1 MFFKSYI
8 SHLIAILFMVISL
21 SSFSQE
27 YSEKNIID
35 VANSIINDSNSCVF
49 ITLDSNNNPTSRLM
63 DPYIYNNDF
72 EIYLVTNP
80 NSRKVSHIR
89 DDNRITLNFT
99 SKDGESYVSINGT
112 AKLINDLNLKKK
124 FWKSTWTPYYNN
136 LDKDCI
142 LIKITPKSL
151 ELVSSSNN
159 ITSDPYTWKPASIIF
174 QP

>member
-1 MFFKSYI
+1 
-8 SHLIAILFMVISL
+8 MVISL

-35 VANSIINDSNSCVF
+35 VANSIVNDSNSCVF

-63 DPYIYNNDF
+63 DPYIYNNNF

-99 SKDGESYVSINGT
+99 SKDGGSYVSINGT
-112 AKLINDLNLKKK
+112 AKLINVLNLKKTEEDLK
-124 FWKSTWTPYYNN
+124 ESAKLVQFHVYDTVMDEIFAIRDTAYTGIVRAIGKC
-136 LDKDCI
+136 CI
-142 LIKITPKSL
+142 QP
-151 ELVSSSNN
+151 VS
-159 ITSDPYTWKPASIIF
+159 YTHLTLPTNREV
-174 QP
+174 

>member
-35 VANSIINDSNSCVF
+35 VANSIIIDSNSCVF

-80 NSRKVSHIR
+80 NSRKVSHII
-89 DDNRITLNFT
+89 DDNRITLSFT

-112 AKLINDLNLKKK
+112 AKLINDLDLKKK
-124 FWKSTWTPYYNN
+124 FWKKDWTPYYNN

-142 LIKITPKSL
+142 LIRITPKSL
-151 ELVSSSNN
+151 ELVSSSN
-159 ITSDPYTWKPASIIF
+159 IVLSDPFTWKPATIIF
-174 QP
+174 